1 MTRGDPLGW
10 PAFRELLAR
19 FTATPFGRDRALDL
33 TSTALLPVIRSV
45 LAETAEARR
54 ALGAEGPPPFPA
66 PDDIRPLLAD
76 AAPVGA
82 TLDGPS
88 LVRLGRTLEA
98 VGRLH
103 AYGTRVTAV
112 APGLATGL
120 HALPRLESLAQDLRT
135 QLDPDGHLRDEASP
149 RLRSLRRELVRLR
162 ADLQLRLER
171 LLDSPAWAP
180 ALQERYVTVRNGRY
194 VVPVRDDARRVI
206 RGIIHDRSQSGAT
219 VFVEPEEAVPLNNDL
234 VQRQLEERAE
244 VERLLAVL
252 TDRVRTELRALHGLV
267 EGLGSL
273 DLAFA
278 RAGLAER
285 LDATEPQVEMGGDLD
300 LPAARHPLLVA
311 QGWGRAGAP
320 GSTLTP
326 PTVVPVDLHVSAAKP
341 GLVISGPNS
350 GGKTVALETCGLLVL
365 MAQVG
370 CHLPTASGSRVPVC
384 DEVLAVI
391 GDEQSLA
398 QNLSTFSSFV
408 AQMREIL
415 DRAGPRTLVLL
426 DELGAGTDPAEGAA
440 LGQALLEALL
450 DRGARVVVTTHL
462 EPLKVFAQTEARLAN
477 ATVAFDT
484 ERLAPTFQLQYGYS
498 GPSYALTIA
507 ARFGLPPAVVA
518 RARTHLTDASR
529 RLDALLA
536 DLARREREAAARETA
551 VREREAAAAARVDQA
566 QEAARDA
573 EREATRIRREAHAE
587 ARALLA
593 DARRRAGQELD
604 RLQAETASR
613 RDAQDAYHRLRA
625 AEAEVATAPGAAE
638 ADAAE
643 PAGLA
648 DGVTVRGLGLRGR
661 IVAEEGDTVT
671 VQAGQL
677 TVRVARDQLDAAPAG
692 SAPSRSP
699 IPVSIPQRDDV
710 PREFYLIGLT
720 ADEARAAVEKYLDD
734 AVLAG
739 HATIRLVHG
748 KGTGALKRAVD
759 ACLKAHP
766 LVRSFH
772 TADAVDGGAGATVAV
787 LHEGAARPERAAPR
801 QRAHP
806 PWVPYRS

>member
-149 RLRSLRRELVRLR
+149 RLRSLRRDLVRLR

-244 VERLLAVL
+244 VERLLALL

-341 GLVISGPNS
+341 GLVISGPNA

-536 DLARREREAAARETA
+536 DLARREREA
-551 VREREAAAAARVDQA
+551 
-566 QEAARDA
+566 
-573 EREATRIRREAHAE
+573 TRIRREAHAE

-643 PAGLA
+643 SVGLA